1 MSMYKIQYGGSH
13 KVILRLCE
21 TVNALIDA
29 VNVVYM
35 GMKNDVSFLLAS
47 DLNMYEQQST
57 WNPNMP
63 FRCFLY
69 AAHALEKYIHDTDQA
84 AQMFLSTLVK
94 VPTPRLVVL
103 YNGIQEMDDMI
114 LRLSDCFE
122 KPEGDLEARVHVYNI
137 NTGHRLPRICR
148 PLEEYPLFVSTYCDK
163 VTKVGPNQAADEALA
178 ALPDGRVKKYLYSQ
192 KGEVI
197 DMLLTEYD
205 EQAVMQA
212 IAKEAEAKGEKRG
225 ISIGEKTGEMRGIA
239 IGEKTGES
247 RLGALISAMTQAGE
261 GLDAVTKVSTDPE
274 YRKKMYLKYTIA

>member
-1 MSMYKIQYGGSH
+1 MEIGRRIHKISD
-13 KVILRLCE
+13 
-21 TVNALIDA
+21 LIFVD
-29 VNVVYM
+29 M

-63 FRCFLY
+63 LRCFLY
-69 AAHALEKYIHDTDQA
+69 AAHALEKYIHDTDQT

-103 YNGIQEMDDMI
+103 YNGIQEMDDTI

-122 KPEGDLEARVHVYNI
+122 RPEGDLEASVHVYNI
-137 NTGHRLPRICR
+137 NAGHRLPSECR
-148 PLEEYPLFVSTYCDK
+148 PLEEYSLFVSTYRDK

-225 ISIGEKTGEMRGIA
+225 ISIGETRGIAIGEKTGEMRGIA

-247 RLGALISAMTQAGE
+247 RGESKLCALISAMTHAGE
-261 GLDAVTKVSTDPE
+261 GLDAVAKVSTDPV
-274 YRKKMYLKYTIA
+274 YRKKMYLKYTIT